1 MQEIATA
8 LIVSFHSILPFNLIL
23 SFHPMQLIYLFR
35 HGTICKI
42 KSVNTKLLIQ
52 AFLQIILILIHL
64 CSSLVIFTILS
75 IGCILL
81 DMMKG
86 NIFISKVCA
95 PFESLLH
102 TYSEKSELSWVL
114 WSKISRKWK
123 DCQKIHVFF
132 CDCRTITKGKSQ
144 NICLFFTETSST
156 KQYREW
162 LLAVISREWKN
173 E

>member
-102 TYSEKSELSWVL
+102 TYSEKSELS
-114 WSKISRKWK
+114 
-123 DCQKIHVFF
+123 
-132 CDCRTITKGKSQ
+132 
-144 NICLFFTETSST
+144 
-156 KQYREW
+156 
-162 LLAVISREWKN
+162 
-173 E
+173 